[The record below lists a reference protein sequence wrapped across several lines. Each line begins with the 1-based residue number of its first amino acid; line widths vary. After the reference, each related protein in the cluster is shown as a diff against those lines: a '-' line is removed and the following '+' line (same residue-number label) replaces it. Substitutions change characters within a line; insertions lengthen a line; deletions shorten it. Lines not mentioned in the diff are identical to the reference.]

1 MSSSG
6 PISGACRIAVIG
18 AGYWGPNLIRNF
30 SHQSGSEVALV
41 CDVDQAR
48 LNHVASVFPTVATSR
63 DWHDA
68 LNPDI
73 DAVCVATPVPWHFEM
88 ARAALEQG
96 KHVLVEKPLTA
107 DVQQAKELVRIADSA
122 GLVLLIDHTFIYS
135 PAVDRVR
142 EIVANGDLGDIYYV
156 SMSRLN
162 LGLFQKDINV
172 VWDLAPHDIS
182 ILTYVLRAQPE
193 AVSAQGNSNILP
205 GIEDVAMV
213 TLYFPG
219 NVIAYIHVSWLD
231 PSKVR
236 KSTFVGSKKMLV
248 YDDVEPL
255 EKIKIYDKGVD
266 SPAHYDTFGDF
277 QFSYRY
283 GDIYTPFLANSEP
296 LQVECRHFLDC
307 IAGKQTPLSGGQAG
321 LEVVQVLEA
330 ANHSLRDGGTR
341 VKIK

>member
-1 MSSSG
+1 
-6 PISGACRIAVIG
+6 VIG

-30 SHQSGSEVALV
+30 SRQSDSEVTIV
-41 CDVDQAR
+41 CDLDQAR
-48 LNHVASVFPTVATSR
+48 LDHVASLFPRVTTTT
-63 DWHDA
+63 DWRNVIDSDA
-68 LNPDI
+68 
-73 DAVCVATPVPWHFEM
+73 DAVCVSTPVLLHFEM
-88 ARAALEQG
+88 AAAALRSG
-96 KHVLVEKPLTA
+96 KHVLVEKPLTSN
-107 DVQQAKELVRIADSA
+107 VNQARELVVLADKRDLTL
-122 GLVLLIDHTFIYS
+122 LVDHTFVYS
-135 PAVDRVR
+135 PAVNHVR
-142 EIVANGDLGDIYYV
+142 DIVASGDLGDVYYV

-182 ILTYVLRAQPE
+182 ILTYVLGAQPE

-205 GIEDVAMV
+205 GIEDVAMM
-213 TLYFPG
+213 TLYFPD
-219 NVIAYIHVSWLD
+219 NVIAYVHVSWLD

-236 KSTFVGSKKMLV
+236 KATFVGSKKMLI

-266 SPAHYDTFGDF
+266 GPARYDTFGDF

-283 GDIYTPFLANSEP
+283 GDIYTPFLANAEP

-307 IAGKQTPLSGGQAG
+307 IAGNAIPRSGGAEG
-321 LEVVQVLEA
+321 LEVVQVLDA
-330 ANHSLRDGGTR
+330 ANRSLKDGGSK

>member
-1 MSSSG
+1 VSNKTK
-6 PISGACRIAVIG
+6 IAVIG

-30 SHQSGSEVALV
+30 NNLADSEVSLV
-41 CDVDQAR
+41 CDLDQGR
-48 LNHVASVFPTVATSR
+48 MDHVLSLFPGVLTTLDWR
-63 DWHDA
+63 DVIKSDV
-68 LNPDI
+68 
-73 DAVCVATPVPWHFEM
+73 DAVCVVTPVPWHFEM
-88 ARAALEQG
+88 AAAALQSG
-96 KHVLVEKPLTA
+96 KHVFVEKPLTA
-107 DVQQAKELVRIADSA
+107 DVKQARELV
-122 GLVLLIDHTFIYS
+122 GLASQKGLTLIVDHTFVYS
-135 PAVDRVR
+135 PAVNHVR
-142 EIVANGDLGDIYYV
+142 DIVASGDLGDVYYV

-172 VWDLAPHDIS
+172 IWDLAPHDIS
-182 ILTYVLRAQPE
+182 ILTYVLNAQPE
-193 AVSAQGNSNILP
+193 TVSAQGNSNILP

-213 TLYFPG
+213 TLTFPN
-219 NVIAYIHVSWLD
+219 NVIAYVHVSWLD

-236 KSTFVGSKKMLV
+236 KSTFVGSKKMLI

-266 SPAHYDTFGDF
+266 GPARYDTFGDF

-283 GDIYTPFLANSEP
+283 GDIYTPFLASTEP

-307 IAGKQTPLSGGQAG
+307 IAGKATPRSGGKEG

-330 ANHSLRDGGTR
+330 ANRSLRDGGAK